1 MINVIA
7 DLTIK
12 PGQRQQFLAAFKK
25 LVPEVHAE
33 DGCIAYAPTVD
44 IPAGLDVQPDLD
56 DNLVTVIEQWES
68 PEHLQAHLAAPHMTE
83 FFESE
88 YGQMIEKLSVRVTQP
103 A

>member
-12 PGQRQQFLAAFKK
+12 PGQRQAFLNAFKQ

-33 DGCIAYAPTVD
+33 DGCIAYTPTID
-44 IPAGLDVQPDLD
+44 TPAGLEVQPDLNN
-56 DNLVTVIEQWES
+56 NLVTVIEQWES
-68 PEHLQAHLAAPHMTE
+68 TDHLKAHLEATHMTE
-83 FFESE
+83 FFNSE
-88 YGQMIEKLSVRVTQP
+88 FGQMIEKISVRVTEP